1 MGRTRLKTLRLP
13 PHIRYSVP
21 WRAWVM
27 LEAMQ
32 PSREEAPT
40 AAARSSTSTWTAGEI
55 VAQLIKV
62 VPLALANRESPE
74 VAKIERTAASSVT
87 TVMTTSERAVTSAR
101 VLGAAQLS
109 SLASLRAARLLA
121 SDTAEMLKPL
131 SLRLR
136 AYWLPC
142 APRRQSRLKVLLALF
157 AFWWILFLP
166 FCSPR

>member
-40 AAARSSTSTWTAGEI
+40 AAARSSTWTWTAGEM

-62 VPLALANRESPE
+62 VPLASVSSESPE
-74 VAKIERTAASSVT
+74 VEKIERMAASSVT

-101 VLGAAQLS
+101 VLGAAQPS
-109 SLASLRAARLLA
+109 PLARLRAARRLA
-121 SDTAEMLKPL
+121 SNTGRDIE
-131 SLRLR
+131 
-136 AYWLPC
+136 
-142 APRRQSRLKVLLALF
+142 ALG
-157 AFWWILFLP
+157 
-166 FCSPR
+166 R

>member
-40 AAARSSTSTWTAGEI
+40 AAARSSTSTWTAGEM

-74 VAKIERTAASSVT
+74 VEKIERTAASSVT

-109 SLASLRAARLLA
+109 SLASLRAARPLA

-136 AYWLPC
+136 AIL
-142 APRRQSRLKVLLALF
+142 APIRPTPTKP
-157 AFWWILFLP
+157 I
-166 FCSPR
+166 